1 MTKDFGQKLY
11 FYTILL
17 SQTLPQKQTKYIIFY
32 ILLLYLE
39 KKEYFCIKFDNLWM
53 SLSRM

>member
-17 SQTLPQKQTKYIIFY
+17 SQILPQKQTKYIIFY

>member
-17 SQTLPQKQTKYIIFY
+17 SQILPQKQTKYIIFY

-39 KKEYFCIKFDNLWM
+39 KKEYFCIKFDILWM